1 MCNQSI
7 IWRTSFHIIYNK
19 WKLLQCGLR
28 MGHLPSFFVPCL
40 RGAFGRSSVAA
51 PGAGE
56 RSCWAQFHLTD
67 ALLCTG
73 HFKTPLSSIKHFFFS
88 IFSPTK
94 HPPHPLPRWWKM
106 HTFKFRDRALS
117 INIYCVRQFWIPKI
131 IGKTVPWMHRLLL
144 TFAVAVPFKLL

>member
-28 MGHLPSFFVPCL
+28 MGHLPSFFVPSAGHL
-40 RGAFGRSSVAA
+40 AAQVSQPRERGSGVAGRSFI
-51 PGAGE
+51 
-56 RSCWAQFHLTD
+56 WLMHYF
-67 ALLCTG
+67 ALVISKHHKVPLNTSS
-73 HFKTPLSSIKHFFFS
+73 FLSS
-88 IFSPTK
+88 SPTK

-144 TFAVAVPFKLL
+144 TFAEAVPFKLL